1 MLGKVLAI
9 STLCA
14 FVLLS
19 ALMQSTTPSSIHPLG
34 ILFVFFLI
42 YLLAL
47 GVLTFFIYGIR
58 LILKKARGSKVT
70 SSQMLLRRSYIY
82 ASVLSL
88 APVML
93 IGISSIGRMG
103 IYEFLLIAAFEVIA
117 CFYVAKHR

>member
-19 ALMQSTTPSSIHPLG
+19 AFMQSTSPSSMHPLG

-42 YLLAL
+42 YLLVL
-47 GVLTFFIYGIR
+47 GVLTFFMYGIR
-58 LILKKARGSKVT
+58 VIFTKVRRKGSIGQSTLKR
-70 SSQMLLRRSYIY
+70 MYIY
-82 ASVLSL
+82 ASVLAL
-88 APVML
+88 APVM
-93 IGISSIGRMG
+93 IVAIASIGRLG
-103 IYEFLLIAAFEVIA
+103 VYEFLLVVAFEAIA